1 MSSSSL
7 TPTNV
12 QPLLNQAHVID
23 DTHAMRTIDTRLGT
37 SFLFALIVAVVGLF
51 VFVFGEPNITT
62 TSSLIPAPRNSSSL
76 NFDGY
81 GQLNVSV
88 RVFAPRNAQSDS
100 CDKILERIP
109 SNNLGCVQSVQGDA
123 GTKSESG
130 IMFCTVNFNCSAKAS
145 VRGTEVIM
153 LGLPDAFQTIEWA
166 VWSKD
171 ITESSVLTQHVLG
184 PANMEPQKEKEEVVS
199 NVLAGSIKNPSALNF
214 GAIRSI
220 VNDTRFLVPGGCM
233 TGGLRL
239 SWRSVAR
246 VQSTVGS
253 ENGKHYV
260 AFRFAVEE
268 TLFVKVLDLK
278 LTLQNQLSVVITYCL
293 TVIAV
298 MTTVKS
304 YVGLIIDTVCI
315 KLAKKRNTEPPEDV
329 LRRVRGES
337 TFVSCQLR
345 VLLFTLP
352 TRLSFSFCSSLFSS
366 GRTSNYSKSRP
377 NTFGGVST
385 RCRESK
391 CYAW

>member
-1 MSSSSL
+1 
-7 TPTNV
+7 
-12 QPLLNQAHVID
+12 
-23 DTHAMRTIDTRLGT
+23 MRTVDTRLGT
-37 SFLFALIVAVVGLF
+37 SFLFALIVVVGGLF

-88 RVFAPRNAQSDS
+88 RVFAARNAQSES

-153 LGLPDAFQTIEWA
+153 LGLPDAFQTIEWT
-166 VWSKD
+166 VWSED

-184 PANMEPQKEKEEVVS
+184 PANIETQKEKEKEKEKEEVVS

-220 VNDTRFLVPGGCM
+220 VNDTRYAVPGGCV

-268 TLFVKVLDLK
+268 TLYVTVLDLK

-304 YVGLIIDTVCI
+304 YVGLIIDSVCI
-315 KLAKKRNTEPPEDV
+315 KLAKNRNTEPPEDV
-329 LRRVRGES
+329 LRRVRGQS
-337 TFVSCQLR
+337 TFVSCELH
-345 VLLFTLP
+345 VLLCT
-352 TRLSFSFCSSLFSS
+352 
-366 GRTSNYSKSRP
+366 
-377 NTFGGVST
+377 
-385 RCRESK
+385 
-391 CYAW
+391 